1 MATQTKTFPDSHQ
14 VEGTSD
20 ASHPVTEE
28 VLDIADVVQE
38 GKYSPWTLSMFRLY
52 GCLLVAFFCAT
63 INGYDGSVMGG
74 LNAMQSYLNYF
85 DMKSASSSTGFV
97 FAIYGIGSIAAV
109 PFCGPLNDWFGRRA
123 ALFAGS
129 LIVILGACVTGA
141 AKTHGMFLAGRFVF
155 GFGVCFCN
163 VTAPVYVGELAHPV
177 WRGTLMGCYN
187 CFWHIGSILA
197 AWVIY
202 ASKDSGANG
211 WRIPLYC
218 QLIASGIVVCFI
230 WIVPESPRWLMA
242 NGKNSQAREILAQ
255 LHGEDSAD
263 HPLVVFQMREM
274 EHQILSTPD
283 NKRWWDYSSLWK
295 TRAARRRMIC
305 VVYYLPVMLESA
317 GITSESKKLL
327 LNGIYP
333 VLCLFGSL
341 TGARLMDVAGR
352 RPLLLISLMV
362 MIAAFSILTPVSKM
376 AAEDTSNSSA
386 ANATI
391 AFVYIFGITYAVGWT
406 PITPVYI
413 VEVLETHQR
422 AKGKSFAL
430 LLISASSTVIQY
442 ASGPAFQHLKYYFYI
457 VFIGWDVFEAVIIYL
472 YYPETK
478 GRTLEELNEVFE
490 AKNPVKKSLEKKSIQ
505 TVLNTMHVE
514 KETEQE

>member
-1 MATQTKTFPDSHQ
+1 MSRGPL
-14 VEGTSD
+14 
-20 ASHPVTEE
+20 
-28 VLDIADVVQE
+28 LDIADVVQE
-38 GKYSPWTLSMFRLY
+38 GKYSPWTPSMFRLY

-74 LNAMQSYLNYF
+74 LNAMQSYLDYF

-97 FAIYGIGSIAAV
+97 FAIYGIGSIAA
-109 PFCGPLNDWFGRRA
+109 P
-123 ALFAGS
+123 S

-141 AKTHGMFLAGRFVF
+141 AKTHGMFLAGRFVL

-202 ASKDSGANG
+202 ASKDGGANG

-242 NGKNSQAREILAQ
+242 NGKNSKAREILAQ
-255 LHGEDSAD
+255 LHGEGSAD
-263 HPLVVFQMREM
+263 HPLV
-274 EHQILSTPD
+274 ILSTPD
-283 NKRWWDYSSLWK
+283 NKKRWDHSSLWK

-305 VVYYLPVMLESA
+305 VVSMSFFGQWSGNSVTSYYLPVMLESA

-327 LNGIYP
+327 LNGIYS

-341 TGARLMDVAGR
+341 TGARLMDVTGR

-362 MIAAFSILTPVSKM
+362 MIGAFSILTPVSKM
-376 AAEDTSNSSA
+376 AAENTSNSSA

-391 AFVYIFGITYAVGWT
+391 AFIYIFGITYAVGWT

-413 VEVLETHQR
+413 VEILETHQR

-442 ASGPAFQHLKYYFYI
+442 ASGPAFEHLKYYFYI